1 MIFSRPCRDWIVFV
15 EPTQHCVLGYFQPS
29 LSGLRLETRVLRQAM
44 KPSKIVLS
52 GATHSA
58 GYFRKRAK
66 ITTRIRTTRRK
77 ALITSRIGSISCS
90 LLCGGETAG
99 GDNLGAAG
107 LGGSMAGA

>member
-1 MIFSRPCRDWIVFV
+1 
-15 EPTQHCVLGYFQPS
+15 VLKVLNAHPS
-29 LSGLRLETRVLRQAM
+29 PEQM
-44 KPSKIVLS
+44 PP
-52 GATHSA
+52 

-90 LLCGGETAG
+90 LLGGGETAG
-99 GDNLGAAG
+99 GENTGAAG